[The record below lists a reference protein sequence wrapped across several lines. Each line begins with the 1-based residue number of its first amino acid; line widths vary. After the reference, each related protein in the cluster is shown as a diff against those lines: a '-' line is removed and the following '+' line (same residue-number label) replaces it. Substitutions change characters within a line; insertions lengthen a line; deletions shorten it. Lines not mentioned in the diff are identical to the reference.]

1 MEIAMKCLTLEIESQ
16 LSNVSLMGVAINAAS
31 AYAGLDK
38 EKASQVELSLV
49 EAVTNSIRHAYHGEP
64 DHRVIV
70 TISFNKN
77 CLQFDVYDTGTPMH
91 EEQVDLLIRGRGCIE
106 SENLDLTSIAEGG
119 RGLEI
124 IHKTMDEIVYK
135 REGDRNHLQL
145 TRYLGAK

>member
-1 MEIAMKCLTLEIESQ
+1 
-16 LSNVSLMGVAINAAS
+16 
-31 AYAGLDK
+31 
-38 EKASQVELSLV
+38 
-49 EAVTNSIRHAYHGEP
+49 
-64 DHRVIV
+64 
-70 TISFNKN
+70 
-77 CLQFDVYDTGTPMH
+77 MH